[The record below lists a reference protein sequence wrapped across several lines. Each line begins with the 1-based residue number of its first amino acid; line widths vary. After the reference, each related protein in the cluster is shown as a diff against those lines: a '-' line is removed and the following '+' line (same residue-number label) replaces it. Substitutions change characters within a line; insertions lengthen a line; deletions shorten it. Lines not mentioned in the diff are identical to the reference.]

1 MDEGNPRAD
10 LAALARARGCEL
22 VALRF
27 TDLLGRWLA
36 ISAWTRGLAP
46 GAATLSCASSNV
58 AGWGGLQGSDLAVRA
73 DPATALVDPFA
84 ARPTLLVLG
93 EALDA
98 SGLRASPMDPRATLA
113 RAMERLR
120 ASGVADELRVGVEL
134 EFYLFDDVR
143 FRVAADECS
152 FRVEERD
159 SLENAARARPGGNR
173 GHRVGY
179 ASQHLAGAP
188 LDVDAGWRAEL
199 LAMADRLGLEPLGHQ
214 HEAGPGQHEIAL
226 GHAPALR
233 AADRIQ
239 LGKWMVLNAAAA
251 AGRSATFMPKPLP
264 YKPGSG
270 MHLNVSLWRGGAPL
284 FAAPGGGEA
293 LMRGFVG
300 GVFAHMRALGAI
312 ANPGTNS
319 FRRLAQLQAPGTPL
333 AWGEAN
339 RAAAIR
345 VPRAGAPE
353 ALRLELRFPDAA
365 ANPYLAIAAI
375 AMAGLDG
382 ILRGLD
388 PGPRRDDDPR
398 RAAGAAWD
406 VRRRAPDGPAFDL
419 AEAILALDADRGF
432 LEEGGVFDGALVE
445 ALVLELNRQLR
456 VCRALPHPNE
466 YYMYFSA

>member
-1 MDEGNPRAD
+1 MDDRLPRAD

-27 TDLLGRWLA
+27 TDMLGRWLGVT
-36 ISAWTRGLAP
+36 SWVRGLAP
-46 GAATLSCASSNV
+46 GTDTLSCASSNV
-58 AGWGGLQGSDLAVRA
+58 AGWGSLADSDLALRA
-73 DPATALVDPFA
+73 DPSTALRDPFA
-84 ARPTLLVLG
+84 ARPTLLVFG
-93 EALDA
+93 EAQDP
-98 SGLRASPMDPRATLA
+98 GGRGASPMDPRATLA
-113 RAMERLR
+113 RALARLS
-120 ASGVADELRVGVEL
+120 ASGVADELRVGAEL

-143 FRVAADECS
+143 FRVASDECS
-152 FRVEERD
+152 FRVEARD
-159 SLENAARARPGGNR
+159 SLENAARAMRGGNP

-188 LDVDAGWRAEL
+188 LDADAGWRADL
-199 LAMADRLGLEPLGHQ
+199 LALAERLGLDPLGHQ
-214 HEAGPGQHEIAL
+214 HEAGPGQQEISL
-226 GHAPALR
+226 GYAPALR

-270 MHLNVSLWRGGAPL
+270 MHLNVSLWRGGTPL
-284 FAAPGGGEA
+284 FAAPGGEA

-300 GVFAHMRALGAI
+300 GVFAHMRALNAV

-319 FRRLAQLQAPGTPL
+319 FRRLSQLHAPGTPL
-333 AWGEAN
+333 SWGEAN

-345 VPRAGAPE
+345 VPRARSPG
-353 ALRLELRFPDAA
+353 ALRLELRFLDAA

-382 ILRGLD
+382 VLRGLD
-388 PGPRRDDDPR
+388 PGPSRGDDPR
-398 RAAGAAWD
+398 RASGATWD
-406 VRRRAPDGPAFDL
+406 VRRRAAEGFALDL
-419 AEAILALDADRGF
+419 AEAIVALDADRRF
-432 LEEGGVFDGALVE
+432 LVEGGVFDDALVE
-445 ALVLELNRQLR
+445 ALALELNRQLR
-456 VCRALPHPNE
+456 VNRGLPHPNE